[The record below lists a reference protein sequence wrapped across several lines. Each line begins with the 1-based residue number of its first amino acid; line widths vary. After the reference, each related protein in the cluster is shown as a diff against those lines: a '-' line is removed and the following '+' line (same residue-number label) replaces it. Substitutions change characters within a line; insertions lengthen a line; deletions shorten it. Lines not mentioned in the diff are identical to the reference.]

1 MPFYDSSDD
10 DEPSYKNKLLISAR
24 DRNEFGR
31 EYFCGNRDEYVS
43 SASKVAFEKYGVCT
57 ENEISFGLK
66 HEFMQKD
73 TYKDFSRKSS
83 ITSESQSD
91 AKFTY
96 QQPFNFT
103 SYEPKSLSGI
113 VESGCVLYKGHDDV
127 YASPKFEA
135 TTKSKLE
142 CEDTDGT
149 TAKFECGGSFELG
162 IYEQKFKANAE
173 SSIQQDD
180 VTLFKTEASLETK
193 MGMNGDYVDAKF
205 GNTLF
210 RACDE
215 NEGLDLKLLNAS
227 AEAKFGIDE
236 NGIEDMIKLG
246 VNLVEAEAVG
256 VKSKIGFNLDTG
268 ISVNKNGIE
277 GKLEG
282 FGVKLGKEIGVST
295 PFAEVSID
303 LEKWFGS

>member
-10 DEPSYKNKLLISAR
+10 YEPSYKNKLLVSAR

-31 EYFCGNRDEYVS
+31 QYFYGNRDEYVS
-43 SASKVAFEKYGVCT
+43 SASKVTYEKYGVCT
-57 ENEISFGLK
+57 KNEISIGLK
-66 HEFMQKD
+66 NEFMQKD
-73 TYKDFSRKSS
+73 TYKDFSGKSS
-83 ITSESQSD
+83 ITFESQSD
-91 AKFTY
+91 AKLTY

-113 VESGCVLYKGHDDV
+113 VESGCVLYKGLDDV

-149 TAKFECGGSFELG
+149 TSKIEYGGSRELG
-162 IYEQKFKANAE
+162 IYEQKFMANAE

-180 VTLFKTEASLETK
+180 VTLFKTEASLGAKT
-193 MGMNGDYVDAKF
+193 GMTGDNFDAKL
-205 GNTLF
+205 GSTLF
-210 RACDE
+210 SACDE
-215 NEGLDLKLLNAS
+215 NEGLDFKLVNTS

-236 NGIEDMIKLG
+236 NGIEEMIKL
-246 VNLVEAEAVG
+246 
-256 VKSKIGFNLDTG
+256 G

-277 GKLEG
+277 GKFEG
-282 FGVKLGKEIGVST
+282 FGVKLGKEIGIST
-295 PFAEVSID
+295 PFAEVSVD
-303 LEKWFGS
+303 LGK